1 MFYLELLFLSQ
12 GLLGILMLIFL
23 HKINQMKKQVDN
35 ITKEVKA
42 YLDFVEE
49 DVQEELI
56 ENHKTSIK
64 KSSKEEAENYLI
76 QAVLKEYFP

>member
-12 GLLGILMLIFL
+12 GLLGVLMFIFL
-23 HKINQMKKQVDN
+23 HKINQVKKQVDD

-49 DVQEELI
+49 DVQQESIQNNRKPI
-56 ENHKTSIK
+56 ERKAND
-64 KSSKEEAENYLI
+64 EDENRLI

>member
-12 GLLGILMLIFL
+12 GLLGVLMFIFL
-23 HKINQMKKQVDN
+23 HKINQVKKQVDD

-49 DVQEELI
+49 DVQQESIQNNRKTI
-56 ENHKTSIK
+56 ERKAND
-64 KSSKEEAENYLI
+64 EDENRLI